1 MDLDAG
7 FDAQLDKSGVEFD
20 ERDASL
26 LRAIDDHGSL
36 NAAADALGRSYSRS
50 QRRVVELE
58 EAFGPLVARERGG
71 SGGGGSTLTDDA
83 HDLLAALERL
93 TAEFTGV
100 AETEE
105 TVLDGTVVERDGE
118 LATVETPAGTVRAI
132 VPAGSH
138 RVRLAI
144 RADAVTLHTPGALPD
159 RETSARNRFRG
170 EVTAIESG
178 DALARVSLDIGTE
191 TGLLALVTRESIATL
206 ALSLGSE
213 AVASFKATATRAIP
227 AQQGTSD
234 ERTDG

>member
-36 NAAADALGRSYSRS
+36 NAAASALGRSYSRS

-71 SGGGGSTLTDDA
+71 SGGGGSTLTDGA
-83 HDLLAALERL
+83 HNLLAALERL

-118 LATVETPAGTVRAI
+118 LATVETTAGTVRAI
-132 VPAGSH
+132 VPTGSR

-159 RETSARNRFRG
+159 RETSARNRFQG

-178 DALARVSLDIGTE
+178 DALARVALDIGTDARL
-191 TGLLALVTRESIATL
+191 TALVTRESIATL
-206 ALSLGSE
+206 TLSLGSE

-227 AQQGTSD
+227 AQQGSD
-234 ERTDG
+234 ERTDD